1 MDSETFRNG
10 NCNVRASKIGKTLK
24 IGPASKYW
32 KRVSKGVPLSNCLP
46 FRRDAAGGWFRRAK
60 MAIDQGQYRF
70 TVKEYASGALF
81 LAAEPAG
88 DRLQHLG
95 GDLGF
100 DLEPSMSHGDAES
113 LAALLNRH
121 ITSITLTGSGY

>member
-1 MDSETFRNG
+1 
-10 NCNVRASKIGKTLK
+10 
-24 IGPASKYW
+24 
-32 KRVSKGVPLSNCLP
+32 
-46 FRRDAAGGWFRRAK
+46 